1 VVTILLAW
9 EEGKTLDGIRS
20 LPHNL
25 AFVENFA
32 LSPLVGLNEFQLI
45 ELVNDLLTQKIS
57 LHNRHVGGGD
67 PHMKTTLEW
76 SIAHKQKKVI

>member
-32 LSPLVGLNEFQLI
+32 LSPLVGLNEFQLM
-45 ELVNDLLTQKIS
+45 S
-57 LHNRHVGGGD
+57 
-67 PHMKTTLEW
+67 
-76 SIAHKQKKVI
+76 